1 MQSPLR
7 LRGTL
12 SVLMLGFGATIS
24 CSDRP
29 AQPPPSGAGPGDAA
43 FTELAR
49 QILDDH
55 HKRHPSAATDL
66 GLHQYD
72 AELED
77 ASEAAIRA
85 ESQALQ
91 QFRTKLA
98 AIDAATLTTDRQLDR
113 EQLQRALDA
122 GVLALDRIRQ
132 WAKDPDSYS
141 GAITNSAYVIMKRNY
156 APASERLTALIA
168 REKKMPGVLLEA
180 RKNLGSPPRIY
191 TEIAIEQIDGNIRFF
206 KNDLPAAFTEVSDKA
221 LLDAF
226 RKSNDDVI
234 GALGDYKTYL
244 QKTLLAKSTGSF
256 AYGDEVYR
264 LALADYEMIDMS
276 PADLLST
283 AEADRRKNE
292 AAFQATAR
300 QIDANKSADQVLAA
314 MQADHPPAD
323 RLLQATQDTLDS
335 IRQFIV
341 DHHIITIPPSDP
353 AKVKETPPFMRSTT
367 SASMDTPGP
376 FERAKLV
383 AYYNMTLPDP
393 RWSAAERA
401 DFMRQWY
408 YAAIA
413 NTSVHEVYP
422 GHYTQFL
429 YAKDFPSDVRK
440 VYGAASNAE
449 GWAHYAEQMM
459 LDEGFHAGE
468 PKYRLAQLQDALL
481 RDVRFIVGIKM
492 HVQGMDVEEATKLFE
507 TAGHQPH
514 PVAVSEAKRGT
525 SDALYG
531 YYTMGKLMILKLRED
546 YKAKKGSGYSLRG
559 FHDAFIR
566 IGPLPLPL
574 IRRAMLGDVG
584 QLF

>member
-1 MQSPLR
+1 MHSPTR
-7 LRGTL
+7 LRGML

-29 AQPPPSGAGPGDAA
+29 AQPPPSGAGSGDAA

-55 HKRHPSAATDL
+55 HRRHPSVATDL

-77 ASEAAIRA
+77 ASEAAIHA

-91 QFRTKLA
+91 QFRPKLA
-98 AIDAATLTTDRQLDR
+98 AIDAATLTTGRQLDR

-141 GAITNSAYVIMKRNY
+141 GAITNAAYVIMKRNY

-376 FERAKLV
+376 FERAKLD

-459 LDEGFHAGE
+459 LDEGFHSGE

-492 HVQGMDVEEATKLFE
+492 HVQGMDVGEATKLFE